1 MTNTPSSSESKREK
15 LKSPSAAALK
25 TTKPP
30 KFSNEA
36 EMCAAFINEVNA
48 LDGWT
53 AYPETAGFDVL
64 MVHCDGRQIGV
75 EAKLSLN
82 AKVAD
87 QILPKFTDEYFG
99 KPSPDHRLVIV
110 SKVTDASAGIEKM
123 LNMLGVRV
131 MLPQEDWTRTGYVLR
146 FKIEQLLKHDKAK
159 NTYFDGTH
167 LFDWNPEE
175 RCQVPAVVPDLPAG
189 VPSPIR
195 LTPWKESAIKLIAL
209 MRKQGYITVK
219 QIAEHRMGSTAWT
232 QPSGNKPAWLAKG
245 ASRGQWVETE
255 HMPPFDQQHP
265 DMYAKALEDLQDAL
279 LPVK

>member
-1 MTNTPSSSESKREK
+1 
-15 LKSPSAAALK
+15 
-25 TTKPP
+25 
-30 KFSNEA
+30 
-36 EMCAAFINEVNA
+36 MCAAFIREVDS
-48 LDGWT
+48 LDEWT
-53 AYPETAGFDVL
+53 PYPETAGFDIL
-64 MVHCDGRQIGV
+64 MVHRDGRQIGV

-146 FKIEQLLKHDKAK
+146 FKIEQLLKHDNAK

-189 VPSPIR
+189 VPSPVR

-219 QIAEHRMGSTAWT
+219 PIAEHRMGSTAWT
-232 QPSGNKPAWLAKG
+232 QPAGNKPAWLAKG
-245 ASRGQWVETE
+245 ARRGQWIETE

-265 DMYAKALEDLQDAL
+265 DMYAKALEELTAPCL
-279 LPVK
+279 